1 MFLVQAKSSPSSI
14 VIECDDYKNLEEY
27 MLKISGNINDKRY
40 PYPSKDEEFSTFC
53 RNIKTGAKFTKD
65 YTQQCLQQNPSGK
78 SILTIIAYSIT
89 QSAKKYCARRNPKI
103 RKEMIQIAK
112 CTNPNRKLL
121 TECFQTYLDRMNL
134 TFKVEPDKNK
144 FPYLC
149 CVTDV
154 LSTCMT
160 EKLRNGNPVCS
171 EEAIDNFQKFFGG
184 AMKNAMNFACENF
197 EDQQDRCQ
205 NMIEKQ
211 VKLNGGLPHVQW
223 RTPFTILI
231 EFFKTL

>member
-1 MFLVQAKSSPSSI
+1 MINI
-14 VIECDDYKNLEEY
+14 VVNKHYFSFKKN
-27 MLKISGNINDKRY
+27 N
-40 PYPSKDEEFSTFC
+40 C

-149 CVTDV
+149 WYVQNED
-154 LSTCMT
+154 
-160 EKLRNGNPVCS
+160 
-171 EEAIDNFQKFFGG
+171 AHFFH
-184 AMKNAMNFACENF
+184 F
-197 EDQQDRCQ
+197 
-205 NMIEKQ
+205 
-211 VKLNGGLPHVQW
+211 
-223 RTPFTILI
+223 
-231 EFFKTL
+231 